1 MTDSLPR
8 GPISRI
14 EWVEGELRRAILGG
28 EFAPG
33 ERLLTVQLAERYA
46 VSPTPLREVLHR
58 FAGEGLVEF
67 IPQKGARVSELNAR
81 DALELAQL
89 RSLLDT
95 ANLKAAAEHLL
106 PEHREQLTAASDR
119 LVQTWQADAGHT
131 QAAELAY
138 RTFYEVVSQA
148 DPSTRL
154 REHAALVRELGSRY
168 RLAATALTASPL
180 IEIHQR
186 LRQAVLDNSPER
198 ISKAVT
204 ADTSAFAAA
213 FSSA

>member
-1 MTDSLPR
+1 MTDSMPR

-81 DALELAQL
+81 DAVELAEL

-95 ANLKAAAEHLL
+95 ANLMAAARNLL
-106 PEHREQLTAASDR
+106 PGHREQIHQASDR
-119 LVQTWQADAGHT
+119 LVQVWQADAGHSR
-131 QAAELAY
+131 AAELA
-138 RTFYEVVSQA
+138 RTRGNRPGRPGCASWRS
-148 DPSTRL
+148 STPP
-154 REHAALVRELGSRY
+154 LG
-168 RLAATALTASPL
+168 
-180 IEIHQR
+180 
-186 LRQAVLDNSPER
+186 
-198 ISKAVT
+198 
-204 ADTSAFAAA
+204 
-213 FSSA
+213 